1 MSKEPVESSTKF
13 WQSGSRTSEEHTE
26 VIMLI
31 SHHSVVLLNSDNITV
46 LGTVHSVKFL
56 GLVTY
61 LPFDVQLF
69 TLAAKLTCE
78 LSGK

>member
-1 MSKEPVESSTKF
+1 MKSSTKF
-13 WQSGSRTSEEHTE
+13 WQPGSRTSEGLTEHTE

-31 SHHSVVLLNSDNITV
+31 SHHSVVLLNFDHI
-46 LGTVHSVKFL
+46 TVHSLKCL

-61 LPFDVQLF
+61 LSFYVQLS
-69 TLAAKLTCE
+69 TRAAKLSCE